1 MLQLINKKK
10 IYFYIFLL
18 FFLTSILNY
27 EIFDKYNNIFLINNI
42 EIKTNKNSLNNKIL
56 SDINYIKNK
65 NIFYIDYNDLQKKIK
80 NLRVLENIKIK
91 KKLPSTIIVYA
102 DQTDLIAITY
112 INQKKYF
119 VGANK
124 KFIEFNEFQNTRNLP
139 IIFGEFDIR
148 NFVSLKKNLSINN
161 INLSSINK
169 YFYHKN
175 ERWDLFFEN
184 NILVK
189 LPNKNIQKSLKIYNE
204 FTTRQNIKP
213 NSVIDLRIPNR
224 LILLNE

>member
-18 FFLTSILNY
+18 FFLTSILKY
-27 EIFDKYNNIFLINNI
+27 EIINKYNNIFLINNF
-42 EIKTNKNSLNNKIL
+42 EIKTKKKSLKNKIL
-56 SDINYIKNK
+56 LDINYIKNK
-65 NIFYIDYNDLQKKIK
+65 NIFYIDYNDLKKKIN

-161 INLSSINK
+161 IN
-169 YFYHKN
+169 
-175 ERWDLFFEN
+175 
-184 NILVK
+184 
-189 LPNKNIQKSLKIYNE
+189 
-204 FTTRQNIKP
+204 
-213 NSVIDLRIPNR
+213 
-224 LILLNE
+224 

>member
-1 MLQLINKKK
+1 M
-10 IYFYIFLL
+10 
-18 FFLTSILNY
+18 
-27 EIFDKYNNIFLINNI
+27 
-42 EIKTNKNSLNNKIL
+42 
-56 SDINYIKNK
+56 
-65 NIFYIDYNDLQKKIK
+65 
-80 NLRVLENIKIK
+80 
-91 KKLPSTIIVYA
+91 
-102 DQTDLIAITY
+102 IAITY

-184 NILVK
+184 NIFFCK
-189 LPNKNIQKSLKIYNE
+189 YY
-204 FTTRQNIKP
+204 
-213 NSVIDLRIPNR
+213 
-224 LILLNE
+224 LI